1 MPETKV
7 DNEGGSATT
16 EPPDDNDFVEVDPT
30 GRYGRYTDVL
40 GKGAFKTVYRA
51 FDEVDGIEVAWNQV
65 KIDDLLQNPDDLQR
79 LYSEVHLLK
88 TVRHKNII
96 KFYNSWIDD
105 KNKTVNIITEIFTSG
120 TLRQYRKKH
129 KHVDMKAVKG
139 WARQV
144 LQGLR
149 YLHSHNPPII
159 HRDLKCDNIF
169 VNGNHGEVKIGD
181 LGLATIMRQAHVHS
195 VIGTP
200 EFMAPELYEEDYDE
214 LVDIYSFGMCLLEMV
229 TFEYP
234 YSECNNP
241 AQIYRKVT
249 SGIKPAALN
258 KIKDPQT
265 KAFIEKCLVAAPQ
278 RLPAKE
284 LLLDPFLQCD
294 GYKEFTD
301 CTQPTTSV
309 MPGPGYKKEEI
320 LEEGGTSGNDEISS
334 ICNDVNVVPSP
345 SSEYSSVDS
354 DGEYQIPPGSETE
367 KIGSSLSLASLEVR
381 SSTSG
386 KEFKLKGK
394 KKDNNKIS
402 VNFRIADQEGPARN
416 IHFHFYLDSDTSL
429 GVANEMIEQLDLSDQ
444 DVTEIADLIDTFIAK
459 LVPGWNPGDSA
470 DETIGVNKDPAENV
484 PDENCLH
491 EGDQYQTEK
500 LLDSVATALT
510 AEAVKIDDESSLVN
524 QIASAESSSVEC
536 FAPIRC
542 EGNIH
547 GRFEEFMYNQ
557 SGSEYSPS
565 SSIAPVSFMG
575 EDQASQVS
583 LNSEVTIT
591 GSVCSESE
599 NIPVGNHQCL
609 GLSDATRTDA
619 CPASDKIENSG
630 EHEMVIDLNQDTV
643 GVDHAPLNGKENF
656 GLPERS
662 SCPFEV
668 ISHSSKGLME
678 SVSSFSVD
686 NEDEYEE
693 LRGQIELIE
702 RHYENELRE
711 LNRRRQLAIDE
722 IKNIWN
728 QKKQTASAS
737 SQSSGL
743 FQSKQI
749 IGHASAGDLE
759 ANMLEN
765 SGRVSLKEITTKTN
779 NALATV
785 CNVPG
790 GDNLSKAVNR
800 EHLENVELFQLSSN
814 IDYAKESG
822 LVHNKDHRLTD
833 LQTNSTV
840 EVHLLESC
848 IDLSSAKN
856 LHTKPAT
863 AIINLGHDTG
873 AIVKTD
879 DHCGDLKD
887 SHFSAKRQSR
897 NKCFVENHI
906 CKPSEV
912 PSGVHEQHKGIMKE
926 SLTIRQENASDPL
939 EKSGSC
945 GMQQKDLCGLMGRM
959 KPRVAPA
966 SLVSDS
972 LELRIKVTANGMIPK
987 KDFSRTYN
995 NVVSAPIECE
1005 VAPPLFEVVRQQN
1018 EKSAAVHGIHCS
1030 VNKSDCVIKALI
1042 AEEPF
1047 KASTKEREKCP
1058 SLRLEKSNSPPD
1070 SPGSGRGIRS
1080 GVDPALEQRRKE
1092 QLQKSIAELEAKT
1105 LEGLKHSKN
1114 GYLIGVLPKK

>member
-7 DNEGGSATT
+7 DNEGGSAST

-30 GRYGRYTDVL
+30 GRYGRYTDIL

-65 KIDDLLQNPDDLQR
+65 KIDDLLQNPDDLAR

-265 KAFIEKCLVAAPQ
+265 RAFIEKCLVAAPQ

-294 GYKEFTD
+294 GSKESTD
-301 CTQPTTSV
+301 CTQPSTSV
-309 MPGPGYKKEEI
+309 MPGTGDKKEAFTV
-320 LEEGGTSGNDEISS
+320 LEEGDPSGNDEISS
-334 ICNDVNVVPSP
+334 ICNDVNVVSYPA
-345 SSEYSSVDS
+345 SEYSSADT
-354 DGEYQIPPGSETE
+354 DGEYQIPHGSETE
-367 KIGSSLSLASLEVR
+367 KIGYSLPYACLEVQ
-381 SSTSG
+381 SSTNG
-386 KEFKLKGK
+386 KEYKLKGK
-394 KKDNNKIS
+394 KKDNKKIS
-402 VNFRIADQEGPARN
+402 VRFRIADQGGPTRN
-416 IHFHFYLDSDTSL
+416 IHFHFYIDSDTAL

-444 DVTEIADLIDTFIAK
+444 DVTEIADLIDTFIAE
-459 LVPGWNPGDSA
+459 LVPGWKPVDST
-470 DETIGVNKDPAENV
+470 DENIGVNEDPAENV
-484 PDENCLH
+484 PDENGLH
-491 EGDQYQTEK
+491 EADQYQME
-500 LLDSVATALT
+500 DPTALSVDP
-510 AEAVKIDDESSLVN
+510 VKIDDESSSVN
-524 QIASAESSSVEC
+524 QVASAESSSVEC

-565 SSIAPVSFMG
+565 SSIAPISYMG
-575 EDQASQVS
+575 EDQTSQGS
-583 LNSEVTIT
+583 LNSEGTIT

-599 NIPVGNHQCL
+599 NIPVSTHQCL
-609 GLSDATRTDA
+609 GVSDAARTDA
-619 CPASDKIENSG
+619 FPASDKVENSG
-630 EHEMVIDLNQDTV
+630 EHEMVIVLNQDTV
-643 GVDHAPLNGKENF
+643 GVDHAQLIGKENF
-656 GLPERS
+656 GMTER

-668 ISHSSKGLME
+668 ISHSSKGLTDN
-678 SVSSFSVD
+678 VSSFLVD
-686 NEDEYEE
+686 NEDEDEE

-702 RHYENELRE
+702 QHYETELQE
-711 LNRRRQLAIDE
+711 LYRRRQQAIDE
-722 IKNIWN
+722 IKKIWS
-728 QKKQTASAS
+728 QKKQAASAC
-737 SQSSGL
+737 SQSYGL
-743 FQSKQI
+743 SHCEHI
-749 IGHASAGDLE
+749 NGHSSAGDLE
-759 ANMLEN
+759 SNTLEN
-765 SGRVSLKEITTKTN
+765 SERVSLKEITTKTN

-785 CNVPG
+785 CNVLG

-800 EHLENVELFQLSSN
+800 EHQENVKLLQLSSN
-814 IDYAKESG
+814 IDHPKESG
-822 LVHNKDHRLTD
+822 LVHNKDHQLTD
-833 LQTNSTV
+833 LQTSSIV

-848 IDLSSAKN
+848 MDLSSAKS
-856 LHTKPAT
+856 LHTKPST
-863 AIINLGHDTG
+863 AIVSLGHDTD
-873 AIVKTD
+873 AIFKTD
-879 DHCGDLKD
+879 DHCRDLKG

-906 CKPSEV
+906 CKSSEV
-912 PSGVHEQHKGIMKE
+912 PSGVHEQHEGVLKE
-926 SLTIRQENASDPL
+926 SSTTRQENSSGPL

-945 GMQQKDLCGLMGRM
+945 GMQQKDLCGLMGRI
-959 KPRVAPA
+959 KPGVAPA
-966 SLVSDS
+966 SLGSDS
-972 LELRIKVTANGMIPK
+972 LKLKTKVTANGMMPK
-987 KDFSRTYN
+987 NELSRTYD
-995 NVVSAPIECE
+995 NVVSGSIECD
-1005 VAPPLFEVVRQQN
+1005 VAPPIFEVVHQQN
-1018 EKSAAVHGIHCS
+1018 EKSAAVHAIHCS
-1030 VNKSDCVIKALI
+1030 VNKSDCVSRAFI
-1042 AEEPF
+1042 AEEPC
-1047 KASTKEREKCP
+1047 KAPTKVREKPP
-1058 SLRLEKSNSPPD
+1058 SLRLEKLNSPPD
-1070 SPGSGRGIRS
+1070 SSGLGRGIRS
-1080 GVDPALEQRRKE
+1080 SVDPVSEQQKKE
-1092 QLQKSIAELEAKT
+1092 HLQKSIADLEAKT

-1114 GYLIGVLPKK
+1114 GYLSGLHSRN

>member
-7 DNEGGSATT
+7 DSEGGSAAT

-30 GRYGRYTDVL
+30 GRYGRYMDVL

-65 KIDDLLQNPDDLQR
+65 KIDDLLQNPDDLER

-88 TVRHKNII
+88 TVKHKNII

-105 KNKTVNIITEIFTSG
+105 NNKTVNIITEIFTSG

-139 WARQV
+139 WARQI

-265 KAFIEKCLVAAPQ
+265 RAFIEKCLVAAPQ

-294 GYKEFTD
+294 GYKEFTY
-301 CTQPTTSV
+301 CTQPSTSV
-309 MPGPGYKKEEI
+309 MPAPGDKKEEFTA
-320 LEEGGTSGNDEISS
+320 LEEEGTSGNDEISS
-334 ICNDVNVVPSP
+334 ICNDVNVVSHPP
-345 SSEYSSVDS
+345 SEYSSTDA
-354 DGEYQIPPGSETE
+354 DGENRIPPGSETE
-367 KIGSSLSLASLEVR
+367 KICSSPPLASLEVQ
-381 SSTSG
+381 SSANG

-394 KKDNNKIS
+394 IKDSNKIS
-402 VNFRIADQEGPARN
+402 VHFRIADQEGPARN
-416 IHFHFYLDSDTSL
+416 IHFHFYMDSDTAL

-444 DVTEIADLIDTFIAK
+444 DVTEIADLIDTFIAE
-459 LVPGWNPGDSA
+459 LVPGWKPWDPA
-470 DETIGVNKDPAENV
+470 DETVGVNEDPAENV
-484 PDENCLH
+484 PGENGLQ
-491 EGDQYQTEK
+491 EADQYQMKK
-500 LLDSVATALT
+500 LLDSVSTAL
-510 AEAVKIDDESSLVN
+510 AVEAVKVDDKSSLVN
-524 QIASAESSSVEC
+524 QIASVESSSVEC
-536 FAPIRC
+536 FAPVRC

-565 SSIAPVSFMG
+565 SSIAPISYMG
-575 EDQASQVS
+575 EDQASQDS
-583 LNSEVTIT
+583 LNSEATIMA
-591 GSVCSESE
+591 SVCSDVE
-599 NIPVGNHQCL
+599 NIAVGNHQCL
-609 GLSDATRTDA
+609 GLSDDTRTDA

-630 EHEMVIDLNQDTV
+630 EHEMVIVNQDTV
-643 GVDHAPLNGKENF
+643 DVDHAHINGKENF
-656 GLPERS
+656 GLLERS

-668 ISHSSKGLME
+668 ISHSSKGHME
-678 SVSSFSVD
+678 GVSTFSVN
-686 NEDEYEE
+686 NEDEDEE
-693 LRGQIELIE
+693 LREQIELIE
-702 RHYENELRE
+702 RHYENELHE
-711 LNRRRQLAIDE
+711 LYRRRQQDIDE
-722 IKNIWN
+722 IKKIWN
-728 QKKQTASAS
+728 QKKRPASAC
-737 SQSSGL
+737 SQSSGS
-743 FQSKQI
+743 SKQI
-749 IGHASAGDLE
+749 NGHASAGNLE
-759 ANMLEN
+759 ANTLEN
-765 SGRVSLKEITTKTN
+765 FGRVSLKEITTKMN
-779 NALATV
+779 NALAIL
-785 CNVPG
+785 CNIPR
-790 GDNLSKAVNR
+790 DDDLSKAVNR
-800 EHLENVELFQLSSN
+800 EHRENVELLRLSSN
-814 IDYAKESG
+814 IVYPKESG
-822 LVHNKDHRLTD
+822 LVHNKDHQLMD
-833 LQTNSTV
+833 LQTNSIT

-848 IDLSSAKN
+848 IDISSAKS
-856 LHTKPAT
+856 LQTKPST
-863 AIINLGHDTG
+863 SIVNLIRDTD
-873 AIVKTD
+873 AIVKAD

-887 SHFSAKRQSR
+887 ARFSTKRLSR

-906 CKPSEV
+906 CKPLEV
-912 PSGVHEQHKGIMKE
+912 PLGVHEQYKGILKE
-926 SLTIRQENASDPL
+926 SLTIRQENASDHL
-939 EKSGSC
+939 EKGGSC
-945 GMQQKDLCGLMGRM
+945 GMQQKVL
-959 KPRVAPA
+959 
-966 SLVSDS
+966 
-972 LELRIKVTANGMIPK
+972 NGMMPK
-987 KDFSRTYN
+987 KEFSRTYD
-995 NVVSAPIECE
+995 NVVSGPIECE
-1005 VAPPLFEVVRQQN
+1005 VAPHLFEVVQQQN
-1018 EKSAAVHGIHCS
+1018 EKSAAVHAIHFP
-1030 VNKSDCVIKALI
+1030 VNKSDCVSMTFI
-1042 AEEPF
+1042 AEETC
-1047 KASTKEREKCP
+1047 KAPTKEREKAP

-1070 SPGSGRGIRS
+1070 SPELARGVRS
-1080 GVDPALEQRRKE
+1080 GIDSALEQRRKE

-1114 GYLIGVLPKK
+1114 GYLIGLLPKK